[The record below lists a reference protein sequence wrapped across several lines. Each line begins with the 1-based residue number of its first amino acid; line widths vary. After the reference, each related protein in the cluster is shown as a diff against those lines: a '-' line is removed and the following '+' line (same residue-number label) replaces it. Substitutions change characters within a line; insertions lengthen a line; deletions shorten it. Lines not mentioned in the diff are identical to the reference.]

1 MKFIY
6 VSILAIMCSL
16 MLGLLPDLFRHDIR
30 KNNIRNS
37 QAFVLEADDNMNID
51 GFVTVK
57 NFKIPVYLAK
67 NEAERI
73 KGLSDSRSINKK
85 YGMFFVFENS
95 EYQSMWMKNM
105 LFSIDIIWID
115 EDYRIVHMEK
125 NISPDTYPKIFTAP
139 IKARFVL
146 ELKAGMGKYYNLLVG
161 DLISLELK

>member
-6 VSILAIMCSL
+6 VSILAVMCSL
-16 MLGLLPDLFRHDIR
+16 MIGLLPDMFRYEIR

-51 GFVTVK
+51 GFVAVK
-57 NFKIPVYLAK
+57 NSKIPVHLAK
-67 NEAERI
+67 NEEERI
-73 KGLSDSRSINKK
+73 KGLSGLRSINKK
-85 YGMFFVFENS
+85 YGMLFVFENS

-115 EDYRIVHMEK
+115 EDYRIVHIEK

-139 IKARFVL
+139 VKARFVL
-146 ELKAGMGKYYNLLVG
+146 ELKAGMGEYYNLLTG
-161 DLISLELK
+161 DLISLDLK